1 MEPSPC
7 TLMYSALLT
16 LILCSICRNLD
27 MSSWSVLH
35 VSLFSYLYVPSG
47 LASKSMNPGERKR
60 RAFAHSALKSA
71 AGFAS
76 RPSVYLRQGD
86 AYRFSSSVRKRAHVN
101 EANLNVQ
108 HTQSQSFPSLMSSIS
123 SGLYPALGARSAL
136 SLGLAGP
143 CSGIDTGDERA
154 SSG

>member
-1 MEPSPC
+1 
-7 TLMYSALLT
+7 MYSALLT

-101 EANLNVQ
+101 DANLNVQ
-108 HTQSQSFPSLMSSIS
+108 HTQSQSFPSPSCLRSPQGCTRRLVLDRRCRLGWPARARESTLAMSV
-123 SGLYPALGARSAL
+123 LALGE
-136 SLGLAGP
+136 
-143 CSGIDTGDERA
+143 DF
-154 SSG
+154 